1 MLKIEHE
8 NTEIRELKPCP
19 FCGACAKMYEDERFS
34 FKPASFPKWYITCIA
49 CKIRT
54 PTTLKEDAVKRWNQR
69 KIDKEISEMLDFKKL
84 TEDDCK

>member
-1 MLKIEHE
+1 MENRVLK
-8 NTEIRELKPCP
+8 KCP

-34 FKPASFPKWYITCIA
+34 FKPVSFPKWYIACIA

-69 KIDKEISEMLDFKKL
+69 KIDKEISEMLNFKKL
-84 TEDDCK
+84 TEDDGK